1 MSLAFSMV
9 ERLHHQLRLA
19 ISPSYRGIRKRL
31 EEIRAGSS

>member
-19 ISPSYRGIRKRL
+19 ISPSYRGIRRRL
-31 EEIRAGSS
+31 EEIAVSG

>member
-31 EEIRAGSS
+31 EQIGASSG

>member
-1 MSLAFSMV
+1 MSLAFSVV

-31 EEIRAGSS
+31 EQIGASSG